1 MISTPTK
8 MSTQSSQMMRAQDVP
23 ASPSP
28 ARRLPEPPKFN
39 QSSYSPAR
47 TTAAMGDDI
56 TKLPPALLHSLRES
70 FSVLDSNST
79 GTVTAA
85 SVAETLQSLG
95 LSTNEMSQ
103 LFPHGQH
110 QQISLPQYLNS
121 MAAALVA
128 LSPPQEL
135 LNAFSA
141 FDDDDSGQIDVVEL
155 KRALLTTP
163 PEPGERALSERDIDD
178 ALRGFTGRRILG
190 KSGGAGLA
198 GLRGIGTSAASKSG
212 DVFRYREFVS
222 NLSGGP
228 EPHQQ
233 AMSAR

>member
-1 MISTPTK
+1 M
-8 MSTQSSQMMRAQDVP
+8 A
-23 ASPSP
+23 
-28 ARRLPEPPKFN
+28 
-39 QSSYSPAR
+39 
-47 TTAAMGDDI
+47 TALA
-56 TKLPPALLHSLRES
+56 
-70 FSVLDSNST
+70 
-79 GTVTAA
+79 
-85 SVAETLQSLG
+85 
-95 LSTNEMSQ
+95 
-103 LFPHGQH
+103 
-110 QQISLPQYLNS
+110 
-121 MAAALVA
+121 A

-155 KRALLTTP
+155 RKALLTTP

-190 KSGGAGLA
+190 KSGAGLS